1 VERAKVRRMGHPS
14 LLSPVDVAD
23 AAAYLLK
30 RGFTPEQ
37 MRRHYSDRPLTLAEV
52 HSALAYYYDNTDEI
66 EALIQAG
73 DRWEEE
79 FEQRKAR
86 LVSDARAGRWRAGFR
101 CTPMRTSMVR
111 GSTRSCAQDG

>member
-1 VERAKVRRMGHPS
+1 MQPARTPAYNDGLAVPAKAVHAHVVKTPGVRGGKARIDGTRVCV
-14 LLSPVDVAD
+14 LDLV
-23 AAAYLLK
+23 YLLK

-73 DRWEEE
+73 NRWAEE

-86 LVSDARAGRWRAGFR
+86 LVSDRTGR
-101 CTPMRTSMVR
+101 
-111 GSTRSCAQDG
+111 